1 MNTKAKAMLV
11 EGRCLRPPA
20 KPPHRAEAQR
30 DIPGPKT
37 ILVSQ
42 QLPRRTKQRPFGGT
56 RKKICGAHLK
66 SQGPLRPLQQG
77 VQLPFAIQPA
87 VKLTPQ
93 SQKSCPGM
101 RRAEQLTVSARETL
115 QCGYRSR
122 IQMPNTPNRNI
133 ATQQLIAAVNNK

>member
-93 SQKSCPGM
+93 SQKSCPRSSALNRTTYLFTEISFAAM
-101 RRAEQLTVSARETL
+101 IASVVPTVDESESSNPFNLVEA
-115 QCGYRSR
+115 GD
-122 IQMPNTPNRNI
+122 
-133 ATQQLIAAVNNK
+133 